1 MKSRIE
7 TDGYGRKKVIDAC
20 MEPCAIERGM
30 RIIGGKWTG
39 SLIYHLKDGPVRFN
53 DLNRMLGGATKKMI
67 DQRLKELEARGMV
80 LRTVI
85 NDRPIAVTYELTE
98 LGRSALDLR
107 KREALKKT
115 RFIAAEIPAIPEEVL
130 IVYLNDALNQQQA
143 NELTLVGLNGVIIA
157 SSSENSAELPSALPP
172 PKEYTLFVIFILS
185 YFISFQ

>member
-53 DLNRMLGGATKKMI
+53 DLNRLLGGATKKMI

-98 LGRSALDLR
+98 LGRSALDILEDLR
-107 KREALKKT
+107 LWSEKYDIREGERTPPFYHCRSKCGMS
-115 RFIAAEIPAIPEEVL
+115 RAAR
-130 IVYLNDALNQQQA
+130 
-143 NELTLVGLNGVIIA
+143 
-157 SSSENSAELPSALPP
+157 
-172 PKEYTLFVIFILS
+172 
-185 YFISFQ
+185 